1 MSLSLGSMTAYVEQ
15 NASELIKEAVLKGRT
30 VDLITVQGGIKS
42 AATINRISTS
52 LTGQAGACGWNPAG
66 TTTLDQ
72 RTITVCDVK
81 INEAIC
87 LNDLEAYYTQVAMNP
102 GSYNTEIP
110 FEQIFAENKRDQIMA
125 MIEDLVWRGNT
136 STGSGNLALC
146 DGFVRLF
153 DAGVTASSG
162 RYITYSTAALAGAGS
177 GGAYSA
183 TSSNIVE
190 LIDELA
196 RLVNTNVIDTPDLHV
211 FLSYSDYRTY
221 AKLLRDANLFA
232 YTGAEN
238 QGQEFSQMH
247 PGTNIRVIAVRG
259 LNTANR
265 FLLAE
270 ASNLYIGTDLLSD
283 AEDFKVFYSQDFD
296 EVRFLAKFKLGV
308 QVAFIENVVWARGY

>member
-1 MSLSLGSMTAYVEQ
+1 MAD
-15 NASELIKEAVLKGRT
+15 I
-30 VDLITVQGGIKS
+30 
-42 AATINRISTS
+42 
-52 LTGQAGACGWNPAG
+52 
-66 TTTLDQ
+66 
-72 RTITVCDVK
+72 K

-87 LNDLEAYYTQVAMNP
+87 LNDLEAYYTQVNMNP
-102 GSYNTEIP
+102 GSYNENIP

-125 MIEDLVWRGNT
+125 MIEDLVWRGDT
-136 STGSGNLALC
+136 VSGSGNLALA
-146 DGFVRLF
+146 DGFVKLF

-162 RYITYSTAALAGAGS
+162 RFLTYSNTALSGAGS

-190 LIDELA
+190 LIDRLA
-196 RLVNTNVIDTPDLHV
+196 ALVNTNVIDTPDLHV
-211 FLSYSDYRTY
+211 FVSYADYRTY
-221 AKLLRDANLFA
+221 SKLLRDLNYFA

-265 FLLAE
+265 ILLAE

-283 AEDFKVFYSQDFD
+283 AEDFRVFYSQDFD
-296 EVRFLAKFKLGV
+296 EVRFLAKFKLGT
-308 QVAFIENVVWARGY
+308 QVAFIENVFYARGF

>member
-15 NASELIKEAVLKGRT
+15 NASDLIKEAVLKGRT
-30 VDLITVQGGIKS
+30 VDLVTVQGGIKS

-52 LTGQAGACGWNPAG
+52 LTGQAGACGWNADG

-72 RTITVCDVK
+72 RTITVSDIK

-102 GSYNTEIP
+102 GSYNTAIP
-110 FEQIFAENKRDQIMA
+110 FEQIFAENKRDKIMA
-125 MIEDLVWRGNT
+125 MIEDIVWRGNT
-136 STGSGNLALC
+136 STGSGNLALA
-146 DGFVRLF
+146 DGFVRLL

-162 RYITYSTAALAGAGS
+162 RFITYSITALSGAGS

-196 RLVNTNVIDTPDLHV
+196 RLVGTNVIDATDLHV
-211 FLSYSDYRTY
+211 FLSYSDYRAY
-221 AKLLRDANLFA
+221 AKLLRDTNYFA

-238 QGQEFSQMH
+238 QGQDFSQIH

-265 FLLAE
+265 ILLAE

-283 AEDFKVFYSQDFD
+283 AEDFKVWYSQDFD

-308 QVAFIENVVWARGY
+308 QVAWLENVTYAKGL

>member
-1 MSLSLGSMTAYVEQ
+1 MSLSLGTLTAYVEQ
-15 NASELIKEAVLKGRT
+15 NASDLIKEAVLKGRT
-30 VDLITVQGGIKS
+30 VDLVTVQGGIKS
-42 AATINRISTS
+42 AQTINRISTS
-52 LTGQAGACGWNPAG
+52 LSGQAGACGWNPAG

-72 RTITVCDVK
+72 RTITVSDIK

-87 LNDLEAYYTQVAMNP
+87 LNDLENYYTQVAMNP
-102 GSYNTEIP
+102 GSYNTAIP

-125 MIEDLVWRGNT
+125 MIEDIVWRGNT
-136 STGSGNLALC
+136 STGSGNLALG
-146 DGFVRLF
+146 DGFVKLF

-162 RYITYSTAALAGAGS
+162 RYITYSTSALSGAGS

-190 LIDELA
+190 LVDELA

-211 FLSYSDYRTY
+211 FVSYADYRAY
-221 AKLLRDANLFA
+221 ARLLRDLNYFA

-259 LNTANR
+259 LNTASR
-265 FLLAE
+265 ILLAE

-308 QVAFIENVVWARGY
+308 QVAFIENVVWARGF